1 MLITASVKNTVV
13 GNAVCSNGHIKKGEN
28 KMALMIG
35 HACSNERSEITG
47 GTPGDQT
54 GREVRINT
62 FFDGQTWQ
70 VIYRCKDKSKAK
82 LIAQYMK
89 DACENDN
96 IGYDT
101 GKTRYS
107 CWDEAMKV
115 GSTKGIKTPC
125 NTDCSQLVDICVN
138 LSGISV
144 SKYLW
149 TAIEDQ
155 LLMSTG
161 MFDRITDQ
169 NILRGNGICLGD
181 ILWRTGHT
189 AIVVEADETPSGYDK
204 TPKWV
209 GEAFGAKLV
218 NVYKDPTGIFPLP
231 QYPQLATGNLF
242 DVCDESGNRWYIRIA
257 GQYFGWLDKPY
268 CLRKSPWKTVTVQ
281 TDLHLRANA
290 GAGFKSLAIMPK
302 GTVLDYCDQKPASD
316 GKPWDY
322 VIYKGMYGFCSDR
335 YVK

>member
-1 MLITASVKNTVV
+1 
-13 GNAVCSNGHIKKGEN
+13 
-28 KMALMIG
+28 MALLIG
-35 HACSNERSEITG
+35 QACSNERGEIEN
-47 GTPGDQT
+47 GTKGDQT

-62 FFDGQTWQ
+62 FYDGQVWQ
-70 VIYRCKDKSKAK
+70 VIYRCKDKAKAK
-82 LIAQYMK
+82 LIAQYMR
-89 DACENDN
+89 DACQNDN

-101 GKTRYS
+101 GSTRYS

-115 GSTKGIKTPC
+115 GSTKGIKKPC
-125 NTDCSQLVDICVN
+125 NTDCSQLVCICVN

-169 NILRGNGICLGD
+169 EILRGNGVILGD

-189 AIVVEADETPSGYDK
+189 AIVVEADSQSGPDK

-209 GEAFGAKLV
+209 GEAYGLKLIPVYANSTGAMA
-218 NVYKDPTGIFPLP
+218 LP
-231 QYPQLATGNLF
+231 QYPALATGNLF
-242 DVCDESGNRWYIRIA
+242 DVCDETDLRYYIRIC
-257 GQYFGWLDKPY
+257 GQYYGWLDKQY
-268 CLRKSPWKTVTVQ
+268 CLRKTPYTTGKVQ

-290 GAGFKSLAIMPK
+290 GTSYKSLAIMPR
-302 GTVLDYCDQKPASD
+302 GASVQICDQKPAAD
-316 GKPWDY
+316 GRPWDY
-322 VIYKGMYGFCSDR
+322 LIWNGLYGFASDR
-335 YVK
+335 YIK

>member
-1 MLITASVKNTVV
+1 
-13 GNAVCSNGHIKKGEN
+13 
-28 KMALMIG
+28 MALLIG
-35 HACSNERSEITG
+35 QACSNERGEIEN
-47 GTPGDQT
+47 GTRGDQT

-62 FFDGQTWQ
+62 FYDGQVWQ

-82 LIAQYMK
+82 LIAQYMR
-89 DACENDN
+89 DACQNDN

-149 TAIEDQ
+149 TAIEDS

-169 NILRGNGICLGD
+169 SILRGNGICLGD

-189 AIVVEADETPSGYDK
+189 AIVVEAEDQSGYDK

-209 GEAFGAKLV
+209 GEAYGLKLV
-218 NVYKDPTGIFPLP
+218 PVYAQPTGAMALP
-231 QYPQLATGNLF
+231 QYPALATGNLF
-242 DVCDESGNRWYIRIA
+242 DVCDESNNRWYIRIA
-257 GQYFGWLDKPY
+257 GQYYGWLDKAY
-268 CLRKSPWKTVTVQ
+268 CLRKTPYAKGTVT

-290 GAGFKSLAIMPK
+290 GTNYKSIAIMK
-302 GTVLDYCDQKPASD
+302 GGTVVDICDVKNASD

-322 VIYKGMYGFCSDR
+322 VIYKGQYGFASAR
-335 YVK
+335 YIK

>member
-1 MLITASVKNTVV
+1 
-13 GNAVCSNGHIKKGEN
+13 
-28 KMALMIG
+28 MAILIG
-35 HACSNERSEITG
+35 HACSNENTEITG
-47 GTPGDQT
+47 GKAGDQT

-70 VIYRCKDKSKAK
+70 TLYRCKDANKAK
-82 LIAQYMK
+82 AIGKYMA
-89 DACENDN
+89 DACKNDN

-101 GKTRYS
+101 GSTRYT
-107 CWDEAMKV
+107 CWDEAMKIHSLS
-115 GSTKGIKTPC
+115 GITKKV
-125 NTDCSQLVDICVN
+125 NTDCSQLMCICVN
-138 LSGISV
+138 LAGIPLD
-144 SKYLW
+144 KYLW

-161 MFDRITDQ
+161 QFIKITDQ
-169 NILRGNGICLGD
+169 NILRGNGLCTGD
-181 ILWRTGHT
+181 ILLRSGHT
-189 AIVVEADETPSGYDK
+189 AIVVESDYTPSGYDK

-209 GEAFGAKLV
+209 GEAYGLKLV
-218 NVYKDPTGIFPLP
+218 PVYAQPTGAMALP
-231 QYPQLATGNLF
+231 QYPALATGNLF
-242 DVCDESGNRWYIRIA
+242 DVCDEAGNRWYIRIA
-257 GQYFGWLDKPY
+257 GQYYGWLDKPY

-302 GTVLDYCDQKPASD
+302 GAVLDYCDQKPASD

-322 VIYKGMYGFCSDR
+322 VIYKGQYGFCSDR

>member
-1 MLITASVKNTVV
+1 
-13 GNAVCSNGHIKKGEN
+13 
-28 KMALMIG
+28 MALLIG
-35 HACSNERSEITG
+35 QACSNERGEIENG
-47 GTPGDQT
+47 IKGDQT
-54 GREVRINT
+54 GREVRINS
-62 FFDGQTWQ
+62 FFDGQVWQ
-70 VIYRCKDKSKAK
+70 SIYRCKDKAKAK
-82 LIAQYMK
+82 LIAQYMR
-89 DACENDN
+89 DACNNDN

-125 NTDCSQLVDICVN
+125 NTDCSQLVDLCVN
-138 LSGISV
+138 LTGISV

-169 NILRGNGICLGD
+169 EILRGNGVILGD

-189 AIVVEADETPSGYDK
+189 AIVVEADSQSGPDK

-209 GEAFGAKLV
+209 GEAYGLKLIPVYANSTGAMA
-218 NVYKDPTGIFPLP
+218 LP
-231 QYPQLATGNLF
+231 QYPALATGNLF
-242 DVCDESGNRWYIRIA
+242 DVCDETDLRYYIRIC
-257 GQYFGWLDKPY
+257 GQYYGWLDKQY
-268 CLRKSPWKTVTVQ
+268 CLRKTPYTTGKVQ

-290 GAGFKSLAIMPK
+290 GTSYKSLAIMPR
-302 GTVLDYCDQKPASD
+302 GASVQICDQKPAAD
-316 GKPWDY
+316 GRPWDY
-322 VIYKGMYGFCSDR
+322 LIWNGLYGFASDR
-335 YVK
+335 YIK

>member
-1 MLITASVKNTVV
+1 
-13 GNAVCSNGHIKKGEN
+13 
-28 KMALMIG
+28 MALLIG
-35 HACSNERSEITG
+35 QACSNERGEIEN
-47 GTPGDQT
+47 GTKGDQT

-70 VIYRCKDKSKAK
+70 TLYRCKDANKAK
-82 LIAQYMK
+82 AIGKYMA

-101 GKTRYS
+101 GATRYS

-115 GSTKGIKTPC
+115 GSTKGIKKPC
-125 NTDCSQLVDICVN
+125 NTDCSQLVCICVN
-138 LSGISV
+138 LSGIPV

-149 TAIEDQ
+149 TAVEES

-161 MFDRITDQ
+161 QFIKITDQ
-169 NILRGNGICLGD
+169 NILRGNGLMVGD

-189 AIVVEADETPSGYDK
+189 AIVVEAEEQSGYDK

-209 GEAFGAKLV
+209 GEAYGLKLV
-218 NVYKDPTGIFPLP
+218 PVYAQHTGAMALP
-231 QYPQLATGNLF
+231 QYPALATGNLF
-242 DVCDESGNRWYIRIA
+242 DVCDESNNRWYIRIA

-290 GAGFKSLAIMPK
+290 GVGFKSLAIMPK
-302 GTVLDYCDQKPASD
+302 GAVLDYCDQKPASD

-322 VIYKGMYGFCSDR
+322 VIYKGQYGFCSDR

>member
-1 MLITASVKNTVV
+1 MSILI
-13 GNAVCSNGHIKKGEN
+13 GQ
-28 KMALMIG
+28 
-35 HACSNERSEITG
+35 ACSNERGEIEN
-47 GTPGDQT
+47 GTKGDQT

-62 FFDGQTWQ
+62 FYDGQVWQ
-70 VIYRCKDKSKAK
+70 VIYRCKDRAKAK

-89 DACENDN
+89 DACQNDN

-169 NILRGNGICLGD
+169 SILRGNGICLGD

-189 AIVVEADETPSGYDK
+189 ACVVEAEEQSGYDK

-242 DVCDESGNRWYIRIA
+242 DVCDEAGNRWYIRIA
-257 GQYFGWLDKPY
+257 GQYYGWLDKPY

-281 TDLHLRANA
+281 TDLHLRQNA

-302 GTVLDYCDQKPASD
+302 GAVLDYCDQKPASD

>member
-1 MLITASVKNTVV
+1 
-13 GNAVCSNGHIKKGEN
+13 
-28 KMALMIG
+28 MALLIG
-35 HACSNERSEITG
+35 QACSNERGEIENG
-47 GTPGDQT
+47 AKGDQT

-62 FFDGQTWQ
+62 FFDGQVWQ
-70 VIYRCKDKSKAK
+70 RIYRCKDSAKRK

-89 DACENDN
+89 DACLNDC

-125 NTDCSQLVDICVN
+125 NTDCSQLVCICVN

-149 TAIEDQ
+149 TAIEES

-161 MFDRITDQ
+161 MFIKITDQ
-169 NILRGNGICLGD
+169 NMLRGNGLQVGD
-181 ILWRTGHT
+181 ILWRSGHT

-218 NVYKDPTGIFPLP
+218 PVYQNPTGVTPLFA
-231 QYPQLATGNLF
+231 YPQLATGNLF

-281 TDLHLRANA
+281 TDLHLRQNA
-290 GAGFKSLAIMPK
+290 GASYKSIAIMPR
-302 GTVLDYCDQKPASD
+302 GASVQICDTKPAAD
-316 GKPWDY
+316 GRPWDY
-322 VIYKGMYGFCSDR
+322 VIWSGMYGFASDR
-335 YVK
+335 YIK